1 MGAPLEYIFKLLF
14 LNDFFNHFLAADW
27 PLVMSGT
34 HPHGEQAAANSEVSE
49 K

>member
-1 MGAPLEYIFKLLF
+1 LF
-14 LNDFFNHFLAADW
+14 LNDFFNHFLAAGW
-27 PLVMSGT
+27 PLVMSSA